1 LELGV
6 ARMNMVAEGIV
17 EYISYEV
24 FETAIF
30 QLNGRDEQST
40 TESES
45 TRTSALGLLSSVVFQ
60 VLLYGER
67 ERLLKR

>member
-1 LELGV
+1 
-6 ARMNMVAEGIV
+6 MNMVAEGIV

-24 FETAIF
+24 LETAIF
-30 QLNGRDEQST
+30 QLNGRSEQST

-45 TRTSALGLLSSVVFQ
+45 TRTSALGLLFSVVFQ